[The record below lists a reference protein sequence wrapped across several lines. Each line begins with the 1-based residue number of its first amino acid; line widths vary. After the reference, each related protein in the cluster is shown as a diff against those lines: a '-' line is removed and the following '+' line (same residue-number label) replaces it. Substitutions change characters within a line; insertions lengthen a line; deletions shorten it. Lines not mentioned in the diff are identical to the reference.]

1 MSSTWSYVAGIFDGE
16 GTASIASYTRT
27 SVDGRGK
34 GPYTYVQHEAKV
46 CIKNTS
52 IPLMKWLVRNFGGV
66 FYQQDNSKYGWK
78 TSYSWQ
84 VKGHK
89 NKENFLLGVLPYL
102 IIKREQALLV
112 LEYLRMDG
120 VSNPEK
126 RKELAARCKQ
136 LNQVGTSVE
145 TNTLD
150 TKSEGLLLSEVTP
163 EMHAEMCA
171 EIDKGW
177 KTCEDRVRTARRRA
191 ERT

>member
-1 MSSTWSYVAGIFDGE
+1 MSSKWSYVAGIFDGE

-46 CIKNTS
+46 CIKSTS
-52 IPLMKWLVRNFGGV
+52 IPLMKWLVGNFGGV

-102 IIKREQALLV
+102 IIKKEQALLV

-150 TKSEGLLLSEVTP
+150 PLNLITGENIRVTVTNLGVKIESELHGDVQSEPDVNQ
-163 EMHAEMCA
+163 AS
-171 EIDKGW
+171 
-177 KTCEDRVRTARRRA
+177 
-191 ERT
+191 